1 MAKQY
6 LEAGEIVNTHG
17 IRGEVKINPWADGP
31 EFLVDFDTF
40 YLNGTAYEVESAR
53 VHKSV
58 VLCKL
63 RGVDTV
69 EAAQKLRG
77 TVVCIDRDEV
87 ELEEDAVFIA
97 DLIGLPVLADGV
109 EIGKVEDV
117 LTLPGNDVYVV
128 KGQRSYMIPAVKEFL
143 LDVNVDEGYVKVKLI
158 EGMCTDEN

>member
-31 EFLVDFDTF
+31 EFLVDFDTL
-40 YLNGTAYEVESAR
+40 YLNGTAYEGESAR
-53 VHKSV
+53 VHESA

-63 RGVDTV
+63 WGVDTV

-77 TVVCIDRDEV
+77 TVVCIDRGEV

-117 LTLPGNDVYVV
+117 LTMPGNDVYVV

>member
-40 YLNGTAYEVESAR
+40 YLNGTAYEGRAPGSTSRWCCA
-53 VHKSV
+53 SSGA
-58 VLCKL
+58 L
-63 RGVDTV
+63 DTV

-109 EIGKVEDV
+109 RSAKVEDV
-117 LTLPGNDVYVV
+117 LTMPGNDVYVV
-128 KGQRSYMIPAVKEFL
+128 KGQHSYMIPAVKEFL
-143 LDVNVDEGYVKVKLI
+143 LDVNVDEGYVKS
-158 EGMCTDEN
+158 EAH

>member
-40 YLNGTAYEVESAR
+40 YLNGVPYAVESAR

-63 RGVDTV
+63 EGVDTI
-69 EAAQKLRG
+69 EQAQKLRG

-109 EIGKVEDV
+109 EIGRVEDV
-117 LTLPGNDVYVV
+117 LTMPGNDVYVV

-143 LDVNVDEGYVKVKLI
+143 LDVNVEEGYVRVKLI

>member
-31 EFLVDFDTF
+31 EFLVDFDTL
-40 YLNGTAYEVESAR
+40 YIGGKPYAVESAR
-53 VHKSV
+53 VHKTV

-63 RGVDTV
+63 EGVDSI
-69 EAAQKLRG
+69 EEAQKLRG
-77 TVVCIDRDEV
+77 SVVSIDRDEV

-117 LTLPGNDVYVV
+117 LTMPGNDVYVV
-128 KGQRSYMIPAVKEFL
+128 KGQHSYMIPAVKEFL
-143 LDVNVDEGYVKVKLI
+143 LDVNVEEGYVKVKLI
-158 EGMCTDEN
+158 EGMRTDEN

>member
-40 YLNGTAYEVESAR
+40 YLNGTTYEVESAR

-117 LTLPGNDVYVV
+117 LTMPGNDVYVV